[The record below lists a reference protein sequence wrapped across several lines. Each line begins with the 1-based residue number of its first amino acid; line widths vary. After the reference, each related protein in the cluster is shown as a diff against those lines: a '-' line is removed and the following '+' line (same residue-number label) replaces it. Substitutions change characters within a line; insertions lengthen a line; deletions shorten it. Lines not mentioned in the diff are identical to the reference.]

1 MRYMDIG
8 LEVEAVGSVR
18 KKYMSVKNNTDFH
31 VAIKYRLYVL
41 IYKKNL
47 ELILNSVADK
57 QSL

>member
-1 MRYMDIG
+1 MDIG

-18 KKYMSVKNNTDFH
+18 NKYMSVKNNKHFH

-41 IYKKNL
+41 IYKKHR

>member
-1 MRYMDIG
+1 MDNG

-18 KKYMSVKNNTDFH
+18 KKYMFVKNNKDFY

-41 IYKKNL
+41 TYKKHW
-47 ELILNSVADK
+47 ELILNIVADK